1 MIIGQGKGMAWQVA
15 LLLALCWLLLSLPAV
30 AEEKAAA
37 ASPSVES
44 CADLA
49 ALFVRQ
55 EEHTS
60 RELRQLKRDLAA
72 LSQKLEEPGTSEI
85 FGGIGYIFGIFGVA
99 AYVASRRRD
108 GGRGN

>member
-1 MIIGQGKGMAWQVA
+1 MTIGQGKGMAWRVAA
-15 LLLALCWLLLSLPAV
+15 LLVLCWLLPARPAA
-30 AEEKAAA
+30 AEEKPAAA
-37 ASPSVES
+37 PPSVES

-49 ALFVRQ
+49 ALLVRQ

-72 LSQKLEEPGTSEI
+72 LSQKVEEPGISEI
-85 FGGIGYIFGIFGVA
+85 FGGIGYILGIFGVA

-108 GGRGN
+108 GGGGN